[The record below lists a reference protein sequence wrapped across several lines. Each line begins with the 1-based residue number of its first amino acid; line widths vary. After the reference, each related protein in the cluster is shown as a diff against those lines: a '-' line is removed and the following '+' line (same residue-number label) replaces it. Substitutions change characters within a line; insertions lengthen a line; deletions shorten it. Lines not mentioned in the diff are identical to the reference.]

1 MARRTKKR
9 DDDLDLDADQIQ
21 SESDLDMMFEE
32 RRIAEYEV
40 DRERDPGDWIAN
52 SIKDGAEMN
61 APDESLAGEEAIG
74 EGTDMAIAQSAL
86 DLLRKEHTRITDMFS
101 QYEATGSAD
110 AQLIAEA
117 LCSELTIHNQLEQE
131 IFYPAVRAVAGDDG
145 TEFLSQS
152 AIDHDAVER
161 LITDIR
167 ALDPGS
173 PEHDEKMR
181 MLIEDMGAHIEQEET
196 MLFPLAEERLGDE
209 LIDLG
214 RDLQDLRNQITLGAD
229 SITEDLS

>member
-1 MARRTKKR
+1 MARRTRKR
-9 DDDLDLDADQIQ
+9 DNDLDADAIQ
-21 SESDLDMMFEE
+21 SENDLDMMFET
-32 RRIAEYEV
+32 RRIAEHEI
-40 DRERDPGDWIAN
+40 DREGDPGDWMAD

-61 APDESLAGEEAIG
+61 VPDEHLAGEEAIG
-74 EGTDMAIAQSAL
+74 EAADAAIATSAL
-86 DLLRKEHTRITDMFS
+86 DVLRAEHSRITDMFS

-110 AQLIAEA
+110 AQLISEA
-117 LCSELTIHNQLEQE
+117 VCSELAIHNQLEQE

-145 TEFLSQS
+145 TDFLAQS
-152 AIDHDAVER
+152 EIDHDAVER
-161 LITDIR
+161 LISDIR
-167 ALDPGS
+167 ALEPGT

-181 MLIEDMGAHIEQEET
+181 MLIEDMSAHIEQEET

-214 RDLQDLRNQITLGAD
+214 RDLTDLRNQITLGAD